1 MAIKFRQGASRC
13 IIPIAAYT
21 PFPDSMKVVS
31 LMTFDDVGC
40 DYGHMIEVVC
50 KDGASFVG
58 VFVDLE
64 IDYDGSYGGDSVGIE
79 LEDGHYLSF
88 MEEDI
93 QEINPV

>member
-1 MAIKFRQGASRC
+1 M
-13 IIPIAAYT
+13 
-21 PFPDSMKVVS
+21 
-31 LMTFDDVGC
+31 MTFDDVGC